1 MAVEVIYKSFG
12 AFHIGGGYLGG
23 DIKCLISYKQAGMQ
37 QAFFFVQ
44 HYAVYAC
51 RQSVYINAGPEMNQ
65 LMVAQRKFIGREQL
79 FALKLKDES
88 DGAYG
93 QIYSHNRP

>member
-37 QAFFFVQ
+37 PGFFLRP
-44 HYAVYAC
+44 ALRC
-51 RQSVYINAGPEMNQ
+51 ICMPDTPVYINAGPEMNQ

-93 QIYSHNRP
+93 QIYSHN